1 MWWQENQHIEHWLSG
16 KESPKSKTGSL
27 VSNISRTDSRRVSN
41 NCSFSKKCVC
51 RKYPKHE
58 IGRKT
63 SSFLQELEKDEPKSG
78 HFIYSKRA
86 RDTILENSSTK
97 DYSKI
102 KVTVSKT
109 QEIDQA
115 IMEIL
120 GKVEY
125 YIPDYFLNNIL
136 LVKMKHWGNCPH
148 INLKALNKLIA

>member
-1 MWWQENQHIEHWLSG
+1 MWWQENQHMEHWLSG
-16 KESPKSKTGSL
+16 KESPRSKTGSL

-41 NCSFSKKCVC
+41 NCYFSKKCVC
-51 RKYPKHE
+51 RKYPKAE

-78 HFIYSKRA
+78 HFTTVKGHVIPFWKILVQR
-86 RDTILENSSTK
+86 TILK
-97 DYSKI
+97 Q
-102 KVTVSKT
+102 VTVSKT

-120 GKVEY
+120 GKLEY